1 MGSGGFFILAVSIY
15 MSVLIYLTLEAT
27 EERNCVIYC
36 DTDTILIFM
45 VYILL
50 TEIKDR
56 HNYQRESLIG
66 IFSSYL
72 KGLDNNC
79 RR

>member
-1 MGSGGFFILAVSIY
+1 
-15 MSVLIYLTLEAT
+15 
-27 EERNCVIYC
+27 
-36 DTDTILIFM
+36 M

-56 HNYQRESLIG
+56 HNYQRESVIG

-79 RR
+79 RRYFVGLGLWGLGITKNINSLKVLQLDDSNKQL